1 MPASSLCAIVFQL
14 RALGSAGVR
23 LIQRKRS
30 KASGEWVER
39 PVRMFLQVCLFAVV
53 CPPFFIYRM
62 GRARAKPV
70 KMFLAGRRSRP

>member
-1 MPASSLCAIVFQL
+1 MPASSLRAIVFQL

-39 PVRMFLQVCLFAVV
+39 PVRMFLQVCVFAVV
-53 CPPFFIYRM
+53 CPPFFITEW
-62 GRARAKPV
+62 GSSKPV